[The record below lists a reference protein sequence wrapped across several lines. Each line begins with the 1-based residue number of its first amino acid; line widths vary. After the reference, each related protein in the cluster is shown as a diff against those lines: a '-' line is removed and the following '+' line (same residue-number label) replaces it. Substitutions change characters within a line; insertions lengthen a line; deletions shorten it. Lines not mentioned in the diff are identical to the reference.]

1 MIDGY
6 SHLDSSAPQPIVDL
20 ERRMDAAEIDHALV
34 VETWGGD
41 NRACLRELAASPSSR
56 FRVAPCFRPDDDQ
69 SGSELLLPEMV
80 RALRVKTADLRRLG
94 PIAATL
100 ESSGKWLLPHAE
112 SGIHAL
118 TEELLGLAALHP
130 RLPIYLPHMGWPRR
144 DRQDDDDWRESI
156 SRLSKL
162 PNLIV
167 SISAIAHFS
176 REAFPHNDVAPFAAY
191 LLTTFGAESLIAGSD
206 YPLFE
211 KERYAQYMQL
221 AQDWI
226 GSGEECGHRFE
237 LSLFGAQLADGK
249 G

>member
-6 SHLDSSAPQPIVDL
+6 THLDNSAPQPIADL
-20 ERRMDAAEIDHALV
+20 ERRMDAAGIDHALV

-41 NRACLRELAASPSSR
+41 NCACIQELAASPSSR
-56 FRVAPCFRPDDDQ
+56 FRIAPCFRPGEDQ

-80 RALRVKTADLRRLG
+80 RAVRVKTADLQRLG
-94 PIAATL
+94 PIATML

-118 TEELLGLAALHP
+118 TEGLLSLAALHP
-130 RLPIYLPHMGWPRR
+130 RLAIYLPHMGWPRR
-144 DRQDDDDWRESI
+144 DRLDDNDWRESI

-167 SISAIAHFS
+167 GISAIAHFAHQ
-176 REAFPHNDVAPFAAY
+176 AFPHNDVAPFAAH
-191 LLTTFGAESLIAGSD
+191 LLTTFGAESLVAGSD

-226 GSGEECGHRFE
+226 TSGERCGHRLE
-237 LSLFGAQLADGK
+237 ESLFGAQRADRK